1 MEAPA
6 RASLL
11 PSTSARSFPSRSRA
25 SSRSFSIPR
34 RRPRANAA
42 LAPGYEAVAPVVLY
56 ENDALIVVNKRS
68 GQSFHSEFE
77 PGTLASL
84 RSARDDEDERLY
96 SVHRLDKGTSGVLVF
111 AKTKE
116 VARALSEAFEKRL
129 IIKYYVG
136 VSSKRPKRKMGSVI
150 GDMKA
155 SRRSQWML
163 LKSRNN
169 PSETKFVSFGC
180 ASGTDGVSGRRMF
193 IFKPITGRTHQLRV
207 AAKSLGAA
215 LIGDSTYG
223 GLANPR
229 LYLHAAA
236 IRIPDLGFGP
246 PVQIICSPVSADE
259 DWDSEA
265 FGKYFPQELAENYG
279 VWFDDQPLLRSSIT
293 TN

>member
-34 RRPRANAA
+34 RRPGANAA
-42 LAPGYEAVAPVVLY
+42 LAPGSEAVAPVVLY

-116 VARALSEAFEKRL
+116 AARALSEAFEKRL
-129 IIKYYVG
+129 IVKYYVG
-136 VSSKRPKRKMGSVI
+136 VSSKRPKRKMGTVI

-163 LKSRNN
+163 LQSRNN
-169 PSETKFVSFGC
+169 PSETKFLSFGC

-223 GLANPR
+223 GLANTR

-265 FGKYFPQELAENYG
+265 FDKYFPQELAENYG
-279 VWFDDQPLLRSSIT
+279 VWFDDQPLLRSSLT